1 MYSNHIKVHTLQ
13 MQFGQL
19 LPYQVETEFYD
30 LKVVYKGIIIF
41 LSLYGVMSENFFL
54 SSPFNDEMS
63 DGEVNQQPI
72 IMRVSYYFNST
83 FLVN

>member
-1 MYSNHIKVHTLQ
+1 MSRVCIYSNHIKVHTLQ

-41 LSLYGVMSENFFL
+41 
-54 SSPFNDEMS
+54 
-63 DGEVNQQPI
+63 
-72 IMRVSYYFNST
+72 
-83 FLVN
+83 